1 MSRKGLNLPDT
12 DFGGDILTQKDIN
25 DLEWGANQ
33 DFDYVA
39 LSFIQKADDIIDLR
53 RRLTDWA
60 RQPILLPRLRLSLPL
75 IQRIWRRSLRLV
87 TVLWLLAET
96 WRWKLVRKLS
106 QLYSVELLPCAVNI
120 AS

>member
-39 LSFIQKADDIIDLR
+39 LSFIPK
-53 RRLTDWA
+53 
-60 RQPILLPRLRLSLPL
+60 S
-75 IQRIWRRSLRLV
+75 
-87 TVLWLLAET
+87 
-96 WRWKLVRKLS
+96 
-106 QLYSVELLPCAVNI
+106 
-120 AS
+120 